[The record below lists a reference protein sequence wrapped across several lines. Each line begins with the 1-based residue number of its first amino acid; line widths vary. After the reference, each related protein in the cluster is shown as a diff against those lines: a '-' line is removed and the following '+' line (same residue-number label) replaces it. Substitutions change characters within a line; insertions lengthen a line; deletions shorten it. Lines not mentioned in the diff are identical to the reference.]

1 MGATAAIA
9 GVQLFGAYA
18 QSETIK
24 AEGAYQ
30 QRMSRINARRSEMM
44 AEETLKKGAEEAKDY
59 GKKVKELTG
68 SQKALMAA
76 QGIDLGFG
84 TALDIVETTQVQGSE
99 NIQKIKNNA
108 FRESLGYKTRAAEE
122 RIAGDFGKKMSDS
135 KATLTLLSGGLQA
148 VQGAQGNMSGSFKGG
163 G

>member
-18 QSETIK
+18 QSETMK

-44 AEETLKKGAEEAKDY
+44 ADEILKKGEEEAKDY

-68 SQKALMAA
+68 SQKASMAA

-84 TALDIVETTQVQGSE
+84 TALEVVETTEIQGAENVQR
-99 NIQKIKNNA
+99 IKNNA
-108 FRESLGYKTRAAEE
+108 FREAMGYKTKAADE
-122 RIAGDFGKKMSDS
+122 RMAGDLGKKLSDT
-135 KATLTLLSGGLQA
+135 KANLTFLAGGLQA
-148 VQGAQGNMSGSFKGG
+148 VQGVQGNMKGG
-163 G
+163 F